1 MQFCI
6 ARSGIGWHSSAPRLA
21 IATVMANARSSK
33 GSCRRAHLLL
43 RARSMVGPPIHEP
56 RRARLLDQVREA
68 LWLRRY
74 SPRTIRAYTGWIR
87 RFILFSGK
95 RHPRVMGQVEVTA
108 FLSHLA
114 TAKQVSASTQ
124 NQALAALLFLYSEVL
139 GQRLEWLHELVRAKR
154 PQRRP
159 VVLSPAEVASVL
171 NRMHGTTRLMA
182 SLLYGAGLRLAECS
196 SLRIKDVDLVRR
208 EILLRDGKG
217 QKDRVTV
224 VPKALI
230 PGLEQHLARIR
241 TQHDADLA
249 AGYGRVALPNALIRK
264 YPNAPAEWGWQ
275 WLFPATRHYIDRD
288 TRERRR
294 HHQHPTVLQRAI
306 KVAAG
311 AAGIS
316 KPVSCHTLRH
326 SFATHLLESGYDLRT
341 IQELLGHRDV
351 RTTMIYTHVLNR
363 GALGVQSPLDAIQ
376 RPGFPSGDLVPTES
390 TQRRR

>member
-182 SLLYGAGLRLAECS
+182 SLLYGAGLAPGRMLQSENQRCGPRAPRDS
-196 SLRIKDVDLVRR
+196 SSRR
-208 EILLRDGKG
+208 QRPEGSRDGSAESAHSRARAASG
-217 QKDRVTV
+217 SNPYAAPCRSSGGVWPCGTAERSHQEIPERTGRMGLAVAIPSSQALHRSRHARTAQASPASNCASACDQSRGRGRWDQQAGVLPHAPSFVRDPSPRVR
-224 VPKALI
+224 L
-230 PGLEQHLARIR
+230 
-241 TQHDADLA
+241 
-249 AGYGRVALPNALIRK
+249 
-264 YPNAPAEWGWQ
+264 
-275 WLFPATRHYIDRD
+275 
-288 TRERRR
+288 
-294 HHQHPTVLQRAI
+294 
-306 KVAAG
+306 
-311 AAGIS
+311 
-316 KPVSCHTLRH
+316 
-326 SFATHLLESGYDLRT
+326 
-341 IQELLGHRDV
+341 
-351 RTTMIYTHVLNR
+351 
-363 GALGVQSPLDAIQ
+363 
-376 RPGFPSGDLVPTES
+376 
-390 TQRRR
+390 